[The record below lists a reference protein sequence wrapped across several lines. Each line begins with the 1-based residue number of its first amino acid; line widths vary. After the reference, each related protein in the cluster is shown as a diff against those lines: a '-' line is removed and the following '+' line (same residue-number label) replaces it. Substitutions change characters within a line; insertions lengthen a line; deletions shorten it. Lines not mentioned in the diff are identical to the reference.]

1 METSLQEIISDIKRL
16 NKLDTKSTPIRF
28 MKLTEELG
36 ELSNQY
42 LIHTDV
48 IQYKKKDID
57 ELKGEMA
64 DVLQCL
70 ISIYTDIEDQF
81 NINII
86 DDILPKVME
95 KNEKWER
102 ITNKTIVK

>member
-1 METSLQEIISDIKRL
+1 MKKDF
-16 NKLDTKSTPIRF
+16 DTWNF
-28 MKLTEELG
+28 
-36 ELSNQY
+36 
-42 LIHTDV
+42 
-48 IQYKKKDID
+48 KKKDID

-102 ITNKTIVK
+102 ITNKTLVK